1 MFGVVFCGEQAEADA
16 LHGEFAL
23 YVFPDPEDPL
33 LDHFPLAALQAAL
46 NADYRARIREL
57 SLHAA
62 ELVPFRLGTLFL
74 GVRYDGTG
82 LEVEVCA
89 PARLRTFALDGV
101 PVPGDG
107 ADSWLIEPGGL
118 ETDLPAFR
126 LLLPLFAVLT
136 ATTEAR
142 FEESALLTMGVEP
155 WTCNAFDAAGN
166 MRPFPEATGR
176 LLRLTAR
183 LGKAVPCAAAN
194 SGPAR
199 SLSRLPLRH
208 VPKPEEGG
216 ALPVLHILTGFL
228 GSGKTTF
235 LRRWLDFLHGRER
248 YTGVL
253 QNEFGEIGLDA
264 ALLEGDTRVEALDE
278 GCVCCSLAD
287 SLRPGLLR
295 LRAQM
300 PAEQFILETTGLAN
314 PANVLEALGELD
326 DLVLPGLVVTVVDA
340 LDLCRGQAGSCP
352 ADITGVRRAQV
363 ERADVLIANKA
374 DAVSEPELAAV
385 LDRLRALNPQAL
397 ILPGRE
403 GNVAF
408 AELDAFHSVHLDRE
422 AARLPSRRIVLDRP
436 DRAVTH
442 MEEGYGT
449 LTVRPDGPVST
460 EDIRA
465 LLDRAG
471 PGLCR
476 AKGVVDLE
484 GTGPVTLQYA
494 AGRLEFEPAPRNA
507 EERFVVLIGTGMRRP
522 GAFFAAEGETDGV
535 D

>member
-1 MFGVVFCGEQAEADA
+1 MFGVVFCGEQAEAAA

-23 YVFPDPEDPL
+23 YVFPDSEDPL
-33 LDHFPLAALQAAL
+33 LDRFPLAALQEAL
-46 NADYRARIREL
+46 NADYHARIREL

-62 ELVPFRLGTLFL
+62 ELVPFRLGTLRL
-74 GVRYDGTG
+74 GVRCDGAG
-82 LEVEVCA
+82 LELEACA
-89 PARLRTFALDGV
+89 PARLRTFAADGV
-101 PVPGDG
+101 PVPGDEAG
-107 ADSWLIEPGGL
+107 SWLIEPGGL

-126 LLLPLFAVLT
+126 LLLPLFAVLA
-136 ATTEAR
+136 ATIEAR
-142 FEESALLTMGVEP
+142 FEESALLTVGVEP
-155 WTCNAFDAAGN
+155 WTYSAFDAAGN
-166 MRPFPEATGR
+166 TRPFPDANGR
-176 LLRLTAR
+176 LLRLAAR
-183 LGKAVPCAAAN
+183 LGKAVPCIEETR
-194 SGPAR
+194 GPVR
-199 SLSRLPLRH
+199 PLSRLPLRH

-295 LRAQM
+295 LKAQM

-314 PANVLEALGELD
+314 PANVLESLGELD

-340 LDLCRGQAGSCP
+340 LDLCRGRAESREI
-352 ADITGVRRAQV
+352 AGVRRAQV

-374 DAVSEPELAAV
+374 DAVSEPELAV
-385 LDRLRALNPQAL
+385 LLDRLRSLNPQAL

-408 AELDAFHSVHLDRE
+408 AELDAFHSLYLDRKT
-422 AARLPSRRIVLDRP
+422 ARLPSRRTVLGPP
-436 DRAVTH
+436 DQVTH
-442 MEEGYGT
+442 ADEGYGT
-449 LTVRPDGPVST
+449 LTVKPNGPVST

-507 EERFVVLIGTGMRRP
+507 EERFVVLIGTGMRRS
-522 GAFFAAEGETDGV
+522 GAFFVAEGETDGV